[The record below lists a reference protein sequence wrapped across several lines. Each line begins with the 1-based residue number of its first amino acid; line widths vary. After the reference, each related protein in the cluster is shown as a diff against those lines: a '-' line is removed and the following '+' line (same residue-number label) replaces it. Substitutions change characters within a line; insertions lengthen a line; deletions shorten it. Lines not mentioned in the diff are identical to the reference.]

1 MLFDLD
7 EIDSVV
13 CKQGHFIRF
22 ARFDHSEDRVDFLAF
37 PLEFDIEF
45 RVEYL
50 YVAEVFCKQD
60 ILFLVDMSELSDV
73 VDTLSDRLAQ
83 RRFEIV

>member
-1 MLFDLD
+1 
-7 EIDSVV
+7 
-13 CKQGHFIRF
+13 
-22 ARFDHSEDRVDFLAF
+22 
-37 PLEFDIEF
+37 
-45 RVEYL
+45 
-50 YVAEVFCKQD
+50 VFCKQD